1 MALGTRAT
9 ERAWAA
15 ELHTLLWLLL
25 ATLLLTLLAYQV
37 PFHTTIAIGGDPVS
51 HRREDDAPFL
61 RGFNASE
68 PASTTTWQW
77 WTLPPGYA
85 YRWATSEAVVWL
97 PGVGGGQW
105 VVTLFAASGH
115 ADGLP
120 AASVWQAGSRP
131 PYALDVSA
139 TPRRYT
145 LIVPADAQGDLRL
158 IMQTQPYVASNDPR
172 DLGFTLRSVEI
183 TPPAARMRGP
193 AWGVVGAMLALVML
207 GYLPLRWLALA
218 RRSACAVCMAS
229 VAVLAIVLAFQRM
242 ALTLILPQLL
252 MILLGANL
260 LAGVVWLLLGGW
272 PLRHHNRW
280 GWQLPAVPPMRLL
293 APTRAC
299 GAVVALVLLAFVI
312 RTGGMLHPHARF
324 SDHRLN
330 ANNVLEVA
338 IGKIFFTEGL
348 PARAGGGQA
357 PYPPGTYLI
366 AAPALLVLPGD
377 IDTRVK
383 IVQVGT
389 ALLDSA
395 VILLLWGLLRRA
407 GVGQGAALAGAALY
421 LVPPPMM
428 ASFSVGEYA
437 NLGGQVLALPAL
449 AWLALAAPHPT
460 ARSTRTAALILATLI
475 ALGLLGHFGVAISFA
490 ALLAAAGAIGVLG
503 GRWLPPQTLLRPPV
517 FIPAAAAGGLAAVAI
532 YYSAPLFVAIFAQRL
547 QGDLA
552 VSTPPPEPLAQLLGI
567 GGNLF
572 QTWSFLY
579 PPLLVVGIA
588 GAVLLWRRTPR
599 APLAWVVLAWW
610 GGTLLSL
617 GLFLFARQG
626 VRWEHFLYP
635 ALCLGAGIALH
646 RLWRRGGA
654 GRVVAGATLA
664 AISAFGLIRWVT
676 QIVNYLH

>member
-9 ERAWAA
+9 GRMWTA
-15 ELHTLLWLLL
+15 ELRTVLWLLL
-25 ATLLLTLLAYQV
+25 ATLLLTGLAYQV
-37 PFHTTIAIGGDPVS
+37 PFRTTLAIGGDPVS

-68 PASTTTWQW
+68 PASATTWQW

-85 YRWATSEAVVWL
+85 YRWATSDAGLWF
-97 PGVGGGQW
+97 PGIGGGQW

-131 PYALDVSA
+131 PHALDVSA
-139 TPRRYT
+139 TPRRYM
-145 LIVPADAQGDLRL
+145 LLVPDAQGDLHL
-158 IMQTQPYVASNDPR
+158 TMQTEPYVSSDDPR
-172 DLGFTLRSVEI
+172 DLGFTLRAVEI
-183 TPPAARMRGP
+183 TPHAAHLRAP
-193 AWGVVGAMLALVML
+193 AWGVVGAMLALVTL
-207 GYLPLRWLALA
+207 GYLPLRWLVLP
-218 RRSACAVCMAS
+218 RRVTFIVCVAS
-229 VAVLAIVLAFQRM
+229 VAVLASVLATQRM
-242 ALTLILPQLL
+242 ALTLVLSPLL
-252 MILLGANL
+252 AILLATNL
-260 LAGVVWLLLGGW
+260 LAGLVWLVFGGW
-272 PLRHHNRW
+272 PMRHHNRW
-280 GWQLPAVPPMRLL
+280 GWHLPVAPPTRLL
-293 APTRAC
+293 ATTRAC
-299 GAVVALVLLAFVI
+299 GAVVALMLLAFVI

-330 ANNVLEVA
+330 ANNLFEVA
-338 IGKIFFTEGL
+338 IGMIFITEGL

-366 AAPALLVLPGD
+366 FAPALLVLSGD

-389 ALLDSA
+389 TLLDSA

-428 ASFSVGEYA
+428 TSFSIGEYA

-449 AWLALAAPHPT
+449 AWLALAAPPAT
-460 ARSTRTAALILATLI
+460 TCSTRTAALILSTLI

-503 GRWLPPQTLLRPPV
+503 RRWLPPQMLLRPPV
-517 FIPAAAAGGLAAVAI
+517 FIAAAAAGGLAAVAS
-532 YYSAPLFVAIFAQRL
+532 YYSAPLFVEIFAQRL
-547 QGDLA
+547 RGDPA
-552 VSTPPPEPLAQLLGI
+552 ISTTPPEPFAQLLSI
-567 GGNLF
+567 VGNLF

-579 PPLLVVGIA
+579 PPLLVVGMV
-588 GAVLLWRRTPR
+588 GAVLLWWRTPR
-599 APLAWVVLAWW
+599 PPLAWVVLAWW

-635 ALCLGAGIALH
+635 ALCLGAGLALH
-646 RLWRRGGA
+646 QIWRRGGA
-654 GRVVAGATLA
+654 GRVAASTTLA
-664 AISAFGLIRWVT
+664 AITVFGLIRWVT